1 MSSHV
6 RFAIV
11 CFALV
16 SLMLSPST
24 LAVHAT
30 TMYAPAVTAGNLA
43 QYAVLYD
50 TCQSKD
56 PMVCQSMGTGLND
69 TQYAALQVTE
79 VTGPTV
85 TLALI
90 TIYKNGT
97 VPHDGNKVDG

>member
-16 SLMLSPST
+16 ALMLSPST

-30 TMYAPAVTAGNLA
+30 TMYAPAVTPGNLA

-50 TCQSKD
+50 TCQSTD

-69 TQYAALQVTE
+69 TQYAALQVIE
-79 VTGPTV
+79 VSGPVV
-85 TLALI
+85 TLQLI
-90 TIYKNGT
+90 TIYENGT
-97 VPHDGNKVDG
+97 GSQEGLTVN